1 MPNSI
6 SIIID
11 TSQLEQLAD
20 GLTDAVNSDA
30 TRDLINK
37 IIEKELLDSTD
48 RAFKNETDPNTGEKW
63 PEWAPSYV
71 RSLMRQQSAKTKG
84 KGKGRKGNAPV
95 KMHKKLQ
102 LKGMQGGGLRSTIQT
117 EIRDDAVVI
126 SGGKGIGSNLR
137 YARIHQLGG
146 MAGRGHRSKIPA
158 RPYLGMDQKSKD
170 KVIRK
175 ITKTLI
181 ASLTKGNKP

>member
-6 SIIID
+6 RIIVD
-11 TSQLEQLAD
+11 TSEIDKLVTGIGEALAKLKSN
-20 GLTDAVNSDA
+20 GTIGKVF
-30 TRDLINK
+30 
-37 IIEKELLDSTD
+37 EKELLDSTD

-71 RSLMRQQSAKTKG
+71 RSLMRSQNAKTKG
-84 KGKGRKGNAPV
+84 KGKGRKGNAPA

-117 EIRDDAVVI
+117 TTEDEQAT
-126 SGGKGIGSNLR
+126 IGSNLD

-146 MAGRGHRSKIPA
+146 MAGRGLRAKIPA
-158 RPYLGMDQKSKD
+158 RPYLGLDERGQNSVKR
-170 KVIRK
+170 KVGQLLRQA
-175 ITKTLI
+175 L
-181 ASLTKGNKP
+181 ASAAANR

>member
-1 MPNSI
+1 MPNTI
-6 SIIID
+6 RIIVD
-11 TSQLEQLAD
+11 TSEIDKLVTGIGEALAKLKSN
-20 GLTDAVNSDA
+20 GTIGKVF
-30 TRDLINK
+30 
-37 IIEKELLDSTD
+37 EKELLDSTD

-71 RSLMRQQSAKTKG
+71 RSLMRSQSAKTKG
-84 KGKGRKGNAPV
+84 KGKGRKSNAPV

-117 EIRDDAVVI
+117 ETRDDAVVI

-158 RPYLGMDQKSKD
+158 RPYLGLDDRSKD